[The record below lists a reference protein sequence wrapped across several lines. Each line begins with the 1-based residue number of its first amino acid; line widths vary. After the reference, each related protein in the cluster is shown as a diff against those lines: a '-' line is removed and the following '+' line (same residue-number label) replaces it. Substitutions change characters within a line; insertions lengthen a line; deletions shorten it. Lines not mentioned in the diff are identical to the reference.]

1 MSGHHGESEKA
12 APDLLIGDWRVS
24 AERNELS
31 RGGKTLRL
39 EPKAIEVL
47 GRLAARAGEVVSR
60 EELLEAVWPGVIVGD
75 DALSQAIIKLRR
87 AFGDD
92 AREPRYIQTISKRGY
107 RLVAPIASPAPLAA
121 SETSRKTTHRR
132 AALIAASALLA
143 AFLAALVGTQI
154 LRRAPMPWPLAA
166 DTRSAST
173 ASIPVVAILPL
184 ANLSGDP
191 KRDHFSAGVTEDLI
205 EALGRFS
212 GVRVLSRNA
221 VQQLRASTPPPP
233 AIREAVGADYVL
245 QGSLREANGKVRVAV
260 ELSDTATG
268 MLLWA
273 ERYDGEGAQVFEIQD
288 RIARNIVG
296 SLHVRLTRLE
306 QARVFTKPT
315 ESLDAY
321 DLVLR
326 ARALLEEDGRAAN
339 REARELLSRAEKLAP
354 DYAEIFVTFAQAEI
368 QRAHYG
374 WIEDPA
380 EGLRRAE
387 MHATRA
393 LASPDQRAHARAHS
407 LIALSYGYQNRFEE
421 ALRHTEQALE
431 LNPSDSMAL
440 YRHGSALLFLGR
452 LDEAIAAMETAKR
465 YEPPAGTRIN
475 LSLAYYVAGRYPQAL
490 ADVDGL
496 LAHAPHLAT
505 LHAIRAATLAQLG
518 RLEEAREA
526 AGEVRRLSPLF
537 RVMQY
542 GAHFANPAHT
552 EKIREGLRVAGL
564 Q

>member
-1 MSGHHGESEKA
+1 MSGHHAESEKA

-24 AERNELS
+24 AARNELS
-31 RGGKTLRL
+31 RGGKTLHL

-107 RLVAPIASPAPLAA
+107 RLVAPVTSPAPLAVA
-121 SETSRKTTHRR
+121 EPGRKTRRR
-132 AALIAASALLA
+132 AGLIAASALLA
-143 AFLAALVGTQI
+143 AFLAALIGTQM

-166 DTRSAST
+166 DTRPAPG

-191 KRDHFSAGVTEDLI
+191 GRDHFSDGVTEDLI
-205 EALGRFS
+205 DALGRFS

-221 VQQLRASTPPPP
+221 VQQLRASRMTPL
-233 AIREAVGADYVL
+233 AIRDAVGADYVL

-268 MLLWA
+268 LLLWS
-273 ERYDGEGAQVFEIQD
+273 ERYDGEGTQVFEIQD
-288 RIARNIVG
+288 RITRSIIG

-315 ESLDAY
+315 DSLDAY

-326 ARALLEEDGRAAN
+326 ARALLEQDGRAAN

-354 DYAEIFVTFAQAEI
+354 DYAEIFVTFAQAEL

-407 LIALSYGYQNRFEE
+407 LIALSYGYQDRFEE

-518 RLEEAREA
+518 RVEEAREA
-526 AGEVRRLSPLF
+526 AGHVRRLSPLF
-537 RVMQY
+537 RVMGY
-542 GAHFANPAHT
+542 GGHFADSAHT
-552 EKIREGLRVAGL
+552 EKIREGLRMAGL